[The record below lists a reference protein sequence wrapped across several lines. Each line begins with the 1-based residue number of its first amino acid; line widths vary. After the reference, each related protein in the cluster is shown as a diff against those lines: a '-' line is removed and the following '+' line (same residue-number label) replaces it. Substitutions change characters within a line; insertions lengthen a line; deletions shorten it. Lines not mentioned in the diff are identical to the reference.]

1 MSFILWKRNN
11 PSGFSPLIKLYEWT
25 KTRWIIS
32 LSQNKGQETI
42 KKTSEGE
49 KKVNL
54 KDFEQTDIFNNI
66 KNSFPDAELIDVKD
80 NKDDWFQ

>member
-1 MSFILWKRNN
+1 MCTTL
-11 PSGFSPLIKLYEWT
+11 
-25 KTRWIIS
+25 KTRCPGTGRGRGKH
-32 LSQNKGQETI
+32 QTI

-49 KKVNL
+49 KKNNL

-80 NKDDWFQ
+80 NKDD